1 MSLPAQF
8 CVCSSILLVLLLVFV
23 HEQSAN
29 TPNPQTSAPQYDS
42 TRGYVVH
49 SLAPMPEMPHIP
61 LSDVYAD
68 YAEDR
73 VSDDD
78 AADNQIEDDD
88 PLHPRLGGALF
99 DSITKSRMLT
109 VILQRG
115 KELLAQLPRLLI
127 VVGRKLI
134 EQIPT
139 PDDLM
144 NCGKQLLLGM
154 PQEAIAYAIDSVC
167 ASAVSYETV
176 RPRVAPHPG
185 AMNYVLWHG
194 ADAADRVSVP
204 LEHSERLWRHPLFRA
219 DWPVVLVITGWN
231 SNPLQPNEALE
242 KLWAAYRCRGR
253 HNFVAID
260 TAEFVDTL
268 YMWSAFSTRPL
279 GRLVGEAL
287 VNLTQLVSPDDVHV
301 IGECRYI
308 ERERKEYQ

>member
-1 MSLPAQF
+1 MDSPGNCIISVF
-8 CVCSSILLVLLLVFV
+8 LLLFV
-23 HEQSAN
+23 ACGAQLGNTN
-29 TPNPQTSAPQYDS
+29 TPSATGQYDPS
-42 TRGYVVH
+42 DNYVVH
-49 SLAPMPEMPHIP
+49 SLSPMPEMPHIP
-61 LSDVYAD
+61 LSEVYAA

-73 VSDDD
+73 VEDETKEGGG
-78 AADNQIEDDD
+78 QIEEDD
-88 PLHPRLGGALF
+88 PLNPRLGGALF
-99 DSITKSRMLT
+99 ESITKSRMLT

-115 KELLAQLPRLLI
+115 KELLSQLPRLLI
-127 VVGRKLI
+127 VVGRKII

-139 PDDLM
+139 PNDLM
-144 NCGKQLLLGM
+144 NCGKQILLGM

-167 ASAVSYETV
+167 VSAVSYETV

-194 ADAADRVSVP
+194 DNVADRVRVP

-242 KLWAAYRCRGR
+242 KLYAAYRCRGE

-287 VNLTQLVSPDDVHV
+287 ANLTQLVSPDNVHI
-301 IGECRYI
+301 IGQYLLLNLNDEDKC
-308 ERERKEYQ
+308 